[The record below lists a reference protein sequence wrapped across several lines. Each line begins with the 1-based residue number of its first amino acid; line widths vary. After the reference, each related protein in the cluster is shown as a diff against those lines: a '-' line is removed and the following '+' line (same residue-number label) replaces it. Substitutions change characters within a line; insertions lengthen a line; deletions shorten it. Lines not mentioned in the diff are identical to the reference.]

1 MEVSKNF
8 QFSAFQYRHR
18 LRRFVC
24 AAERQKDEDRRVIKQ
39 EKTKGRGI
47 GDDGG
52 RRESRNEWYSVYS
65 GLSYVVR
72 YRHPGTEL
80 EVKWDCGK
88 IESRNL
94 PFIPASP
101 DLRTCFLLFQ
111 PMVVL

>member
-1 MEVSKNF
+1 MVSTVSAEGKKGTKNEREEERERDEGRRKSWKREVSKNF

-72 YRHPGTEL
+72 AQPTS
-80 EVKWDCGK
+80 V
-88 IESRNL
+88 
-94 PFIPASP
+94 PAS
-101 DLRTCFLLFQ
+101 RH
-111 PMVVL
+111 